1 MIYIIKYPHRT
12 EIVGQEFFENE
23 VKACYNLGLN
33 WVVNRYNDV
42 SKTASKTVSKT
53 VSKELVIIV

>member
-1 MIYIIKYPHRT
+1 MIYTIKYPHRT
-12 EIVGQEFFENE
+12 EIVDQEFFENE
-23 VKACYNLGLN
+23 VKACRNLGLN

-42 SKTASKTVSKT
+42 SKTVSKT